1 MDTTHPKERKA
12 INSHKAKGSLY
23 MILNTWCLHLSF
35 KHHSKNMDSI
45 SLKKKTLP
53 KNKVN
58 FFHVFFFFLHDSA
71 LLTLIYA
78 KKLKGK
84 GVFSG
89 CLRKPH
95 MLFAEPPQGQIRN
108 TGVTDWLP

>member
-45 SLKKKTLP
+45 SLKKKLYQRI
-53 KNKVN
+53 K
-58 FFHVFFFFLHDSA
+58 
-71 LLTLIYA
+71 
-78 KKLKGK
+78 
-84 GVFSG
+84 
-89 CLRKPH
+89 
-95 MLFAEPPQGQIRN
+95 
-108 TGVTDWLP
+108 